1 MSREFTVPLLT
12 ETYDVAAIAHRIFM
26 AHGLETCLFGSTA
39 CTLFGMSRTP
49 NDVDLIVLTRDH
61 QQEQLKQ
68 LLVNAHSAFYLL
80 PSRDPEATYRVLWY
94 RLGGYRRRLK
104 VDILLPGILDIPDV
118 PPSSIK
124 WMRGLPAMPL
134 MPLLM
139 LKLQGWWDHQL
150 SDRDIYVLKQ
160 HNDRWDVEE
169 MLVIALESGECV
181 RESSLNWV
189 PEQMIRDARLR
200 VEHYVERHPHTA
212 RGWQKVGL
220 LWEAEDEED
229 EGKEE
234 GVVDG
239 HEKKDIFG
247 TNGVGEVIYGVNNM
261 RLSW

>member
-1 MSREFTVPLLT
+1 M
-12 ETYDVAAIAHRIFM
+12 
-26 AHGLETCLFGSTA
+26 
-39 CTLFGMSRTP
+39 
-49 NDVDLIVLTRDH
+49 
-61 QQEQLKQ
+61 
-68 LLVNAHSAFYLL
+68 
-80 PSRDPEATYRVLWY
+80 
-94 RLGGYRRRLK
+94 K

-124 WMRGLPAMPL
+124 RMRGLPAMPL

-169 MLVIALESGECV
+169 MLVIALESGERV
-181 RESSLNWV
+181 GESSLSWI

-200 VEHYVERHPHTA
+200 VERFVEGYPHTA

-229 EGKEE
+229 EEKEE
-234 GVVDG
+234 GVSDG
-239 HEKKDIFG
+239 HEKEDNFG
-247 TNGVGEVIYGVNNM
+247 TETDGVGEVIYGVNNL